1 MWNFSTCTTHVCT
14 HDIYNMLVRMHSVL
28 YGVCTIDRVFT
39 PTLAVYYVRRVPS

>member
-1 MWNFSTCTTHVCT
+1 
-14 HDIYNMLVRMHSVL
+14 MLVRMHSVL

>member
-1 MWNFSTCTTHVCT
+1 VMWNFST

-28 YGVCTIDRVFT
+28 YGVCTIDRAFT